1 VISLEGTEFG
11 KHLKGLRKAAKLS
24 MANLAEASGVSQ
36 PYISQIERGERG
48 VPSPEI
54 LKKLSTV
61 LNTPYLDLMLQAGFL
76 PSDMALNIERRDTL
90 KGLINEYQQATSN
103 VINSDKNVEDIR
115 FELQQAEEDLKFLE
129 DLEKAKELTEF
140 LKMPGI
146 TYKGKALSHH
156 DRNRIAGIIE
166 YLFADERGKENG

>member
-24 MANLAEASGVSQ
+24 MAKLAEASGVSQ

-61 LNTPYLDLMLQAGFL
+61 LKTPYLDLMLKAGFL
-76 PSDMALNIERRDTL
+76 PSDTALNIERRDTL
-90 KGLINEYQQATSN
+90 KGLINEYQQATTTVTIADN
-103 VINSDKNVEDIR
+103 NLDDAR
-115 FELQQAEEDLKFLE
+115 RELQLAEEELKFLE
-129 DLEKAKELTEF
+129 NLEQAKELTEF
-140 LKMPGI
+140 LKIPGI
-146 TYKGKALSHH
+146 TFMGNVLSHH